1 MRIGVDLG
9 GTKIEALAL
18 GDDGAVAGRR
28 RVATPRDDYAA
39 TLDAVARLVLDVEAE
54 AGARGTV
61 GVGMPGAISPATGV
75 VKNANSVWLNGR
87 PLAEDLARRLPRP
100 LRFANDANCFAL
112 SEASDGAAAGARVVF
127 GVIVG
132 TGVGGGLVIDGRVWT
147 GPNAVGGE
155 WGHNPLPWPEAG
167 EWPGPPCYCGKTG
180 CIETFLSGPGLARDH
195 RQATGEEIPSEA
207 IAARAEKGDRAA
219 AAALD
224 RYQDRMARA
233 LAGIVNVVDPDVI
246 VLGGG
251 MSNVRRLYAEVPA
264 RWPRYVFSDRV
275 DTKLLPPAHGDASG
289 ARGAAWLWT
298 IEESRSAGHWR

>member
-9 GTKIEALAL
+9 GTKIEAIALA
-18 GDDGAVAGRR
+18 DDGAVRGRR
-28 RVATPRDDYAA
+28 RVATPRDDYGA
-39 TLDAVARLVLDVEAE
+39 TVDAVARLVLDLERE
-54 AGARGTV
+54 AGQRGTV
-61 GVGMPGAISPATGV
+61 GVGMPGALSPATGV

-132 TGVGGGLVIDGRVWT
+132 TGVGGGLVVDGRVWT
-147 GPNAVGGE
+147 GPNAIAGE
-155 WGHNPLPWPEAG
+155 WGHNPLPWPEAD
-167 EWPGPPCYCGKTG
+167 ERPGPPCYCGKTG

-195 RQATGEEIPSEA
+195 GRATGVQSDAAA
-207 IAARAEKGDRAA
+207 IAARAEGGDDGA

-224 RYQDRMARA
+224 RYEDRMARA
-233 LAGIVNVVDPDVI
+233 LAGVINIVDPDVI

-251 MSNVRRLYAEVPA
+251 MSNIARLYAGVPR
-264 RWPRYVFSDRV
+264 RWTQYVFSDRV
-275 DTKLLPPAHGDASG
+275 DTRLVPPAHGDASG
-289 ARGAAWLWT
+289 ARGAAWLWSVA
-298 IEESRSAGHWR
+298 ENRRP